1 MKPFFNLLS
10 EIVSSLEKFVSTVDK
25 KRISLEAFIL
35 WLNREV
41 LFKSETPSYRYM
53 NGMEQM
59 PLTSRTSSQQTAET
73 EKSRSLP
80 THAPSVNVH
89 LTLLIYSLSKH
100 FKLYARKV
108 LSDSDLVS
116 MDGHTFL
123 ATLCD
128 VKSMRKVELIRANFL
143 ETSSGIEVIK
153 RLLRKGFIE
162 EFDDPGDKRA
172 KRVRVT
178 AKGREEYTASLGPL
192 RKVINVMAGK
202 LTDEK
207 KIQLISLL
215 DELNDFHAELHH
227 DAKNLSLEEL
237 MERCK

>member
-41 LFKSETPSYRYM
+41 LFKRETPSYRYM
-53 NGMEQM
+53 NGVEQM
-59 PLTSRTSSQQTAET
+59 PLRSRRSSQQTAET
-73 EKSRSLP
+73 EKTP

-89 LTLLIYSLSKH
+89 LTLLIYTLSKH

-128 VKSMRKVELIRANFL
+128 VKSMRKIELIRANFL
-143 ETSSGIEVIK
+143 ETPSGIEVIK

-162 EFDDPGDKRA
+162 EFDDLDDKRA

-178 AKGREEYTASLGPL
+178 AKGREEYTASLRPL
-192 RKVINVMAGK
+192 QKVINVMAGK

-215 DELNDFHAELHH
+215 DELNDFHAQLHH
-227 DAKNLSLEEL
+227 DAKNLSLDEL